1 MIPKGGDCLVRKHA
15 LLVLCMA
22 LVCALLAGCAPVGL
36 PIADDEPTVTLP
48 PAEVSYLAPIGD
60 ASLEYT
66 ATATL
71 YLPRHDGMG
80 LTTVESDVAFSPT
93 RSDAESLARALLAH
107 AGDGTASPVGG
118 SVRLSLYGVNPVEV
132 SRNVATVNLAAN
144 ALQLSRDALY
154 LACQAIANTL
164 TTLPEIEWVNFLVVD
179 RPVGLD
185 IANTLPMGALAATTA
200 QDIGAAY
207 DQLLSRRVDSG
218 TDASLK
224 PLTSNVTLYFPVSG
238 TDGVVSEVRSISF
251 SDQVF
256 SHMVVAILRE
266 LAQGPD
272 EDIAS
277 PALPLLSDLLTAEPQ
292 LVNSESTGGTVID
305 LEFAYNLDD
314 MLDAYGLT
322 RAQSMASLCYTLC
335 TFFPNVSGIRVS
347 INDTPVTQLQLE
359 EDLDV
364 SISFEENVLLRSDFS
379 TLLYDYC
386 TLFFA
391 DADGQRL
398 REVKRPVVYTQR
410 VSPRT
415 LLIEL
420 ARGPQAYDS
429 VEGLTAV
436 MPVGAIQDT
445 DILGLALSGN
455 TMLVNF
461 APSFESVGADMDE
474 TRERLLA
481 YAMVNTL
488 CAGTGADS
496 VCFFLGGAQF
506 DGFSGKIYWRGL
518 FYPLPADS

>member
-1 MIPKGGDCLVRKHA
+1 MIRKYAVLA
-15 LLVLCMA
+15 LSMA
-22 LVCALLAGCAPVGL
+22 LACTLLAGCAPVGL
-36 PIADDEPTVTLP
+36 PITDDEPAVTLP

-66 ATATL
+66 APATL

-80 LTTVESDVAFSPT
+80 LTTVESEVSFSPT

-107 AGDGTASPVGG
+107 AGDGNASPVGG

-164 TTLPEIEWVNFLVVD
+164 TTMPEIEWVNFLVVD

-185 IANTLPMGALAATTA
+185 IANTLPMGAFSATTA

-207 DQLLSRRVDSG
+207 EQLLSRRVDSG
-218 TDASLK
+218 SDASLK

-238 TDGVVSEVRSISF
+238 MDGVVSEVRSVSF

-256 SHMVVAILRE
+256 SNMVVAILRE
-266 LAQGPD
+266 LAQGPTGEID
-272 EDIAS
+272 S
-277 PALPLLSDLLTAEPQ
+277 PALPLLGDLLTADPV
-292 LVNSESTGGTVID
+292 LVNSESTGGSVIE

-314 MLDAYGLT
+314 MLEAYGLT

-347 INDTPVTQLQLE
+347 INDTPVSQLQLE
-359 EDLDV
+359 EDQDV
-364 SISFEENVLLRSDFS
+364 SISFAENVLLRTDFS

-386 TLFFA
+386 TLYFA
-391 DADGQRL
+391 DTDGQHL
-398 REVKRPVVYTQR
+398 REVRRPVPYTQR
-410 VSPRT
+410 MSPRT

-420 ARGPQAYDS
+420 ARGPKAYDS

-436 MPVGAIQDT
+436 MPAGAIQDT
-445 DILGLALSGN
+445 DILGLALSEGA
-455 TMLVNF
+455 MLVNF
-461 APSFESVGADMDE
+461 APSFENVGAGMDE
-474 TRERLLA
+474 TQERLLV

-488 CAGTGADS
+488 CAGTKADS
-496 VCFFLGGAQF
+496 VCFFRGGAQF

>member
-1 MIPKGGDCLVRKHA
+1 MVRKRAKLLA
-15 LLVLCMA
+15 LMA
-22 LVCALLAGCAPVGL
+22 LACALLSACASVGL
-36 PIADDEPTVTLP
+36 PVADEELSATLP
-48 PAEVSYLAPIGD
+48 PAEVSFLAPIGD

-66 ATATL
+66 APATL
-71 YLPRHDGMG
+71 YLPRHDGMS
-80 LTTVESDVAFSPT
+80 LTAVESEVSFSPT
-93 RSDAESLARALLAH
+93 RPDAESLARALLAY
-107 AGDGTASPVGG
+107 AGDGVASPVGG

-154 LACQAIANTL
+154 LACQSIANTL
-164 TTLPEIEWVNFLVVD
+164 TTLPGIEWVNFLVVD

-185 IANTLPMGALAATTA
+185 IANTLPMGALSATSA
-200 QDIGAAY
+200 QDISAAY

-218 TDASLK
+218 SDASLK
-224 PLTSNVTLYFPVSG
+224 PLTSNVTLYFPVGG
-238 TDGVVSEVRSISF
+238 TDGVVSEVRTISF
-251 SDQVF
+251 ADQVF
-256 SHMVVAILRE
+256 SNMVVTILRE
-266 LAQGPD
+266 LAQGPGAQID
-272 EDIAS
+272 S
-277 PALPLLSDLLTAEPQ
+277 PALPLLGDLLTADPK
-292 LVNSESTGGTVID
+292 LVNSESTGGSVIS

-314 MLDAYGLT
+314 MLEAYGLT

-347 INDTPVTQLQLE
+347 INDTPVSELQLE
-359 EDLDV
+359 EDVDV
-364 SISFEENVLLRSDFS
+364 SISFTENILLRGDFS

-391 DADGQRL
+391 DEAGESL
-398 REVKRPVVYTQR
+398 RRVTRPVPYTQR

-420 ARGPQAYDS
+420 ARGPQASDS
-429 VEGLTAV
+429 LDGLSAV
-436 MPVGAIQDT
+436 MPVGAIEDT
-445 DILGLALSGN
+445 DILGLALSEG

-461 APSFESVGADMDE
+461 APSFENVGAGMDE

-488 CAGTGADS
+488 CTGTGAES
-496 VCFFLGGAQF
+496 VCFFRGGTQF

-518 FYPLPADS
+518 FYPLPTDS

>member
-1 MIPKGGDCLVRKHA
+1 MIRKYAVLA
-15 LLVLCMA
+15 LSMA
-22 LVCALLAGCAPVGL
+22 LACTLLAGCAPVGL
-36 PIADDEPTVTLP
+36 PITDDEPAVTLP
-48 PAEVSYLAPIGD
+48 PAEVSFLAPIGD

-66 ATATL
+66 APATL

-80 LTTVESDVAFSPT
+80 LTTVESEVSFSPT

-107 AGDGTASPVGG
+107 AGDGNASPVGG

-164 TTLPEIEWVNFLVVD
+164 ATLPEIEWVNFLVVD

-185 IANTLPMGALAATTA
+185 IANTLPMGAFLATTA

-207 DQLLSRRVDSG
+207 EQLLSRRVDSG
-218 TDASLK
+218 SDASLK

-238 TDGVVSEVRSISF
+238 MDGVVSEVRSVSF

-256 SHMVVAILRE
+256 SNMVVAILRE
-266 LAQGPD
+266 LAQGPTGEID
-272 EDIAS
+272 S
-277 PALPLLSDLLTAEPQ
+277 PALPLLGDLLTADPV
-292 LVNSESTGGTVID
+292 LVNSESTGGSVIE

-314 MLDAYGLT
+314 MLEAYGLT

-347 INDTPVTQLQLE
+347 INDTPVSQLQLE
-359 EDLDV
+359 EDQDV
-364 SISFEENVLLRSDFS
+364 SISFAENVLLRTDFS

-386 TLFFA
+386 TLYFA
-391 DADGQRL
+391 DTDGQHL
-398 REVKRPVVYTQR
+398 REVRRPVPYTQR
-410 VSPRT
+410 MSPRT

-420 ARGPQAYDS
+420 ARGPKAYDS
-429 VEGLTAV
+429 VDGLTAV
-436 MPVGAIQDT
+436 MPAGAIQDT
-445 DILGLALSGN
+445 DILGLALSEG

-461 APSFESVGADMDE
+461 APSFENVGAGMDE
-474 TRERLLA
+474 TQERLLV

-488 CAGTGADS
+488 CAGTKADS
-496 VCFFLGGAQF
+496 VCFFRGGAQF